1 MFRLCGK
8 IVKKNNIVQDYVF
21 EMSNEKLSYEELLS
35 KGIEDLCNRFD
46 IGNPIWL
53 SDNTWNMKQINK
65 TRFKAHH
72 FIEEIDFDYFEI
84 ELIQCDI
91 NFLAIGAAI

>member
-1 MFRLCGK
+1 MFRLSGK
-8 IVKKNNIVQDYVF
+8 IVIKNTIVQNYVF
-21 EMSNEKLSYEELLS
+21 EMTKEELSFDEMLA

-53 SDNTWNMKQINK
+53 SDNTLNMNRVNK
-65 TRFKAHH
+65 TKFKTHH

-84 ELIQCDI
+84 EY
-91 NFLAIGAAI
+91 LAEPIG